1 MSCIMKKVLVINNHI
16 EEPVR
21 TTLQSKMGDGFT
33 LTYVEDIASYDTEG
47 NPTVMKEIED
57 SEFLVYVIL
66 DGTGLPFVKWV
77 LDEGI
82 RLGKRIVAVYVSTL
96 VVKIPAEIESYS
108 DAIVSIES
116 PAFGTAIAGGSVFEE
131 PDMSP
136 KPSRTIKRAE
146 C

>member
-21 TTLQSKMGDGFT
+21 TKLQSKMGDGFT
-33 LTYVEDIASYDTEG
+33 LTYVEDIVSYDTEG

-66 DGTGLPFVKWV
+66 DGAGLPFVKWV

-116 PAFGTAIAGGSVFEE
+116 SAFGTAIAGGGVFEE